1 MKIKLNVLI
10 YIIITTLNV
19 TFKFNGV
26 TVKPI
31 LKYILSLLWIA
42 YTIPYI
48 FKKKKENK
56 IAKIHF
62 KYAIIPLAAMF
73 IYTIFLWITGIS
85 RVENIRYVTR
95 LISTVGYLGICI
107 LYACIS
113 YIVLGK
119 KIIDYTWYSLII
131 SYFFGSICMAF
142 FGSPVDTLRYMFTL
156 KDTVQITKIFEVH
169 DLTFAMGFF
178 LIYFVYFG
186 KKENI
191 KHLYSKIIISILYVI
206 WGYKRIEFAAIAIT
220 FILFIFIGRKRKELS
235 FKTTVITGVVL
246 AVSLIYVFLASSGLL
261 SILAEKY
268 NVNFMG
274 RLYTYVDKLI
284 EELRTRGTLYK
295 GWMLLS
301 GMHSD
306 TLKKYIEL
314 GFIGFIVWTIY
325 VIKIKTIKFKN
336 EFSDKVAAI
345 YLMFTVYSFVLYLT
359 DNVFEYYIFTLIYVI
374 IPLAMSEI
382 TDNTIKKVGD

>member
-1 MKIKLNVLI
+1 M
-10 YIIITTLNV
+10 
-19 TFKFNGV
+19 
-26 TVKPI
+26 
-31 LKYILSLLWIA
+31 
-42 YTIPYI
+42 
-48 FKKKKENK
+48 
-56 IAKIHF
+56 
-62 KYAIIPLAAMF
+62 
-73 IYTIFLWITGIS
+73 
-85 RVENIRYVTR
+85 
-95 LISTVGYLGICI
+95 
-107 LYACIS
+107 
-113 YIVLGK
+113 
-119 KIIDYTWYSLII
+119 
-131 SYFFGSICMAF
+131 
-142 FGSPVDTLRYMFTL
+142 
-156 KDTVQITKIFEVH
+156 
-169 DLTFAMGFF
+169 
-178 LIYFVYFG
+178 
-186 KKENI
+186 
-191 KHLYSKIIISILYVI
+191 
-206 WGYKRIEFAAIAIT
+206 
-220 FILFIFIGRKRKELS
+220 
-235 FKTTVITGVVL
+235 

-274 RLYTYVDKLI
+274 RLYTYEFMTRYFEFKPTFMGHGLSYVDKLI

>member
-1 MKIKLNVLI
+1 M
-10 YIIITTLNV
+10 
-19 TFKFNGV
+19 
-26 TVKPI
+26 
-31 LKYILSLLWIA
+31 
-42 YTIPYI
+42 
-48 FKKKKENK
+48 
-56 IAKIHF
+56 
-62 KYAIIPLAAMF
+62 
-73 IYTIFLWITGIS
+73 
-85 RVENIRYVTR
+85 
-95 LISTVGYLGICI
+95 
-107 LYACIS
+107 
-113 YIVLGK
+113 
-119 KIIDYTWYSLII
+119 
-131 SYFFGSICMAF
+131 
-142 FGSPVDTLRYMFTL
+142 
-156 KDTVQITKIFEVH
+156 
-169 DLTFAMGFF
+169 
-178 LIYFVYFG
+178 
-186 KKENI
+186 
-191 KHLYSKIIISILYVI
+191 
-206 WGYKRIEFAAIAIT
+206 
-220 FILFIFIGRKRKELS
+220 
-235 FKTTVITGVVL
+235 

-274 RLYTYVDKLI
+274 RLYTYEFMTRYFEFKPTFMGHGLSYVDKLI

-314 GFIGFIVWTIY
+314 GFIGFIAWIIY

-382 TDNTIKKVGD
+382 TDNTI